1 MPRKAEE
8 QFNYKPTGPYKIYRV
23 RNDGSVLQLKEGILR
38 KKQALSLAKTMLKN
52 GDFST
57 ILVQDAGN
65 HDIYTQQK
73 NPVEALQKDIR
84 FRALLRLI
92 LVGPKMAQTFRH
104 AVMVK
109 FAEEY
114 KGQFPTSVGT
124 EWLPEEDEAMKILME
139 LGAPDNTFIAN
150 LLGRTESAV
159 SHRILRMGYNPKTI
173 LKRTQ
178 LFK

>member
-8 QFNYKPTGPYKIYRV
+8 QFNYKPTGPYAIYKVMGDASCV
-23 RNDGSVLQLKEGILR
+23 RLREGIVR
-38 KKQALSLAKTMLKN
+38 KKQALSLAKMLLKN
-52 GDFST
+52 GNFT
-57 ILVQDAGN
+57 TVLVQDSMN

-84 FRALLRLI
+84 FRALIRLL

-109 FAEEY
+109 FADEY
-114 KGQFPTSVGT
+114 KGQFPTSVGS

-139 LGAPDNTFIAN
+139 LGAPDNSFIAN

-159 SHRILRMGYNPKTI
+159 SHRILRMGFNPKTI
-173 LKRTQ
+173 LKRTP

>member
-8 QFNYKPTGPYKIYRV
+8 QFNYKPTGPYKIYKV
-23 RNDGSVLQLKEGILR
+23 MNDGSVQPLREGILR
-38 KKQALSLAKTMLKN
+38 KKQALSLAKIMLKN
-52 GDFST
+52 GNFS
-57 ILVQDAGN
+57 IVLVQDSQN

-73 NPVEALQKDIR
+73 NPVEGLLKDVR
-84 FRALLRLI
+84 FRALVRLM
-92 LVGPKMAQTFRH
+92 LTGHKMAQTFRH

-109 FAEEY
+109 FSEEF
-114 KGQFPTSVGT
+114 KGQFPTPVGND
-124 EWLPEEDEAMKILME
+124 WLPEEDEAMKILME
-139 LGAPDNTFIAN
+139 LGAPDNIFIAN

-173 LKRTQ
+173 LKRTT

>member
-8 QFNYKPTGPYKIYRV
+8 QFNYKPTGPYKIYKV
-23 RNDGSVLQLKEGILR
+23 LNDGSMVPLREGILR
-38 KKQALSLAKTMLKN
+38 KKQALSLAKIMLKN
-52 GDFST
+52 GNFST
-57 ILVQDAGN
+57 VLVQDSLN

-73 NPVEALQKDIR
+73 NQVEGLLKDVR
-84 FRALLRLI
+84 FRALVRLM
-92 LVGPKMAQTFRH
+92 LAGHKMTQTFRH

-109 FAEEY
+109 FSEEF
-114 KGQFPTSVGT
+114 KGQFPTPVGND
-124 EWLPEEDEAMKILME
+124 WLPEEDEAMKILME